1 MSNPTIKER
10 EMKFNILS
18 NDLNIKLIKR
28 TRNSIFYMKEYIN
41 NRENLTIKLIDSNLK
56 NKCIDYCPELPFG
69 ISSFSSYVD
78 IRAINIISSDVEKN
92 EYKLLG
98 VKSNKLVN
106 ALKQLG
112 MSHFLGFFK
121 QLKEEGKIE

>member
-1 MSNPTIKER
+1 MH
-10 EMKFNILS
+10 
-18 NDLNIKLIKR
+18 
-28 TRNSIFYMKEYIN
+28 
-41 NRENLTIKLIDSNLK
+41 
-56 NKCIDYCPELPFG
+56 CCCPELPFG
-69 ISSFSSYVD
+69 ILSFSSYVD
-78 IRAINIISSDVEKN
+78 IKAIIIIFSYVEIN

-121 QLKEEGKIE
+121 QLKEEGKIKYDDIDEELSKYIELNET